1 MKAKKYLLLSLYSL
15 ILIFLVACQNNQTK
29 PPPDQKNLNIQ
40 SISHL
45 DQDERQINQTVQKE
59 YEEISELTSVTY
71 NQEII
76 MAIQVNQLAQFNE
89 HKIAEEVEA
98 YIEET
103 FPNHQAKVSSDYK
116 IFLEINRLKQQI
128 TQGNFNRSDFNEA
141 FKEIKK
147 LMRIHED

>member
-1 MKAKKYLLLSLYSL
+1 MKSNKYLLLSLYSL

-29 PPPDQKNLNIQ
+29 PPPDQKNINIQ
-40 SISHL
+40 PISHL
-45 DQDERQINQTVQKE
+45 DQDEHQINQTVQKE
-59 YEEISELTSVTY
+59 YEEISKLTSVTY

-98 YIEET
+98 YIEKT
-103 FPNHQAKVSSDYK
+103 FPNQQAKVSSDYK

-128 TQGNFNRSDFNEA
+128 TQENFNRSDFNEA